1 MEMISLGGMEREGTM
16 CRRICKVLEEG
27 KRTELQISDATGILL
42 PSVCKYLKLLCAEG
56 YVCRAELTV
65 NRRGVAQG
73 RRPRLFVRT
82 GKPLPPVMERAVP
95 MPIREVAR
103 TIDAMVRGAR

>member
-1 MEMISLGGMEREGTM
+1 MEMISLGGMEREGAM

-27 KRTELQISDATGILL
+27 KRTELQISDATGVLL

-56 YVCRAELTV
+56 YVRRAEFTV

-73 RRPRLFVRT
+73 RRPRLFERT
-82 GKPLPPVMERAVP
+82 AKPLPRVMERAAP
-95 MPIREVAR
+95 LPIREVAR